1 MADSAVIVT
10 PVETPPPP
18 PRPRRQKAPREW
30 KLLGPHFFF
39 DIIRLAR
46 GKRVRDL
53 RMLYTFG
60 MLIALLLLYMGRFRW
75 LSFYDLFFG
84 QSGAISHNEL
94 GYFARDF
101 VFSILFVQNLAV
113 FLMTPIYL
121 GSCVTEEKE
130 RRSLELL
137 FMSPLRNHE
146 ILFGKLFARMAHLA
160 GVLLAGLPIL
170 SLAQL
175 WGGVDMGALVL
186 NFVNTFFN
194 LFSIG
199 CFSLLVSVLMK
210 RTLHAVMTIYGV
222 MLPGAVIFAIIGF
235 ASGASPFGFMQ
246 FHTGSLVF
254 FIVLLCLHVMVA
266 AVSIVMAHVFLRRPS
281 ELPPRWLE
289 PAAGPRQPRQAHV
302 RQSAPERTIRRVRDF
317 NVPPVSDQ
325 PLLWKEY
332 FFGPRPHSYLIFWL
346 LSTIFLFAPL
356 GLMSLVLLVM
366 AGLQRDQE
374 LDRLGYWY
382 RFYAVVCA
390 LFFILWSAFR
400 AAGSIVRERQNK
412 TLDELLTIP
421 IDRGAILGYKWLGS
435 ALHGWIF
442 AAYFVAVVF
451 FGVITTATHIAGG
464 IFLLGSFLIQAFF
477 WTTLGLY
484 YSVVCRTVLAAYM
497 RLGLSLLFVIVAT
510 ALYGGMIGFERN
522 DWTGYFLSCGLNP
535 LASWWVYG
543 FTSWELQHFQ
553 LAPAA
558 VHGCLAGT
566 LVYTILTGSLWLLT
580 YGTFQR
586 ERFRSVE

>member
-10 PVETPPPP
+10 PVETPPR
-18 PRPRRQKAPREW
+18 PRPKKAPREW

-121 GSCVTEEKE
+121 GSSVTEEKE

-137 FMSPLRNHE
+137 FISPLRNHE

-222 MLPGAVIFAIIGF
+222 MLPFGVFFGLLSIRA
-235 ASGASPFGFMQ
+235 GASPFGFLQ
-246 FHTGSLVF
+246 FNTGPMVLFVILVFVHLLVTTLSLVF
-254 FIVLLCLHVMVA
+254 
-266 AVSIVMAHVFLRRPS
+266 AHFFLRRPS

-289 PAAGPRQPRQAHV
+289 PATRQPRV
-302 RQSAPERTIRRVRDF
+302 RQSAPERTIRKVRDF

-332 FFGPRPHSYLIFWL
+332 FFGPRPHSYLVFWL
-346 LSTIFLFAPL
+346 LSTVFLFAPMGIG
-356 GLMSLVLLVM
+356 GLVFLLL
-366 AGLQRDQE
+366 AGFRPDQE
-374 LDRLGYWY
+374 LDRLGGFC

-390 LFFILWSAFR
+390 LFFVLWSAFR
-400 AAGSIVRERQNK
+400 AAGCVVRERQNK

-421 IDRGAILGYKWLGS
+421 IDRSTILGYKWLGS

-442 AAYFVAVVF
+442 AAYFAAVVV
-451 FGVITTATHIAGG
+451 FGVITTATHVAGG
-464 IFLLGSFLIQAFF
+464 IFLLGSFLIHAFF

-484 YSVVCRTVLAAYM
+484 YSVVCRTVLSAYM

-510 ALYGGMIGFERN
+510 ALYAGMIGFDRN

-535 LASWWVYG
+535 LASWWVFG
-543 FTSWELQHFQ
+543 FTTWELNQFQ
-553 LAPAA
+553 LQPAA
-558 VHGCLAGT
+558 VNGCLAGT
-566 LVYTILTGSLWLLT
+566 LVYAVLTGSLWLLA
-580 YGTFQR
+580 YGKFQR
-586 ERFRSVE
+586 ERFRHVE

>member
-1 MADSAVIVT
+1 MTDSAVIAT
-10 PVETPPPP
+10 PVETLP
-18 PRPRRQKAPREW
+18 PRPRPTKPPREW

-46 GKRVRDL
+46 SKRVRDL

-84 QSGAISHNEL
+84 ANQAMSINEL
-94 GYFARDF
+94 AGFAERF

-113 FLMTPIYL
+113 FLLTPIYL
-121 GSCVTEEKE
+121 GSCITEEKE

-175 WGGVDMGALVL
+175 WGGIDMATLVL
-186 NFVNTFFN
+186 NFANTFLN
-194 LFSIG
+194 LFSVG

-222 MLPGAVIFAIIGF
+222 MLPFLLFFSLIGLR
-235 ASGASPFGFMQ
+235 GGVSPFGFLQ
-246 FHTGSLVF
+246 FHAASLVF
-254 FIVLLCLHVMVA
+254 FMVLACLHLLLA
-266 AVSIVMAHVFLRRPS
+266 SVSIVMAHVFLRRPS

-289 PAAGPRQPRQAHV
+289 PPLRQPRR
-302 RQSAPERTIRRVRDF
+302 RQNAPEQAIRRVRDF
-317 NVPPVSDQ
+317 DVPPVSDP

-332 FFGPRPHSYLIFWL
+332 FFGPRPHSYLLFWL
-346 LSTIFLFAPL
+346 LSTIFLFAPIGMASLRL
-356 GLMSLVLLVM
+356 GPD
-366 AGLQRDQE
+366 RE
-374 LDRLGYWY
+374 LDTLGYWY
-382 RFYAVVCA
+382 RFYAAACA
-390 LFFILWSAFR
+390 MFFVFWSAFR
-400 AAGSIVRERQNK
+400 AAGSIVRERQHK

-421 IDRGAILGYKWLGS
+421 VERGAILGYKWLGS

-442 AAYFVAVVF
+442 AAYFVAVVI
-451 FGVITTATHIAGG
+451 FGVITTATHVAAG

-484 YSVVCRTVLAAYM
+484 YSVVCRTVLAAYL

-510 ALYGGMIGFERN
+510 ALYGGIIGIDRN
-522 DWTGYFLSCGLNP
+522 DWAGYFLSCGLNP
-535 LASWWVYG
+535 PASIWWFG
-543 FTSWELQHFQ
+543 FTSHEFQQPHFET
-553 LAPAA
+553 AA
-558 VHGCLAGT
+558 VKGCLAGSLIYT
-566 LVYTILTGSLWLLT
+566 LLAGSLWLMA
-580 YGTFQR
+580 YGKFQR